1 MSVQTRGGF
10 SNLLLGIILVSTM
23 LVISTGC
30 VSLQTAGLS
39 GDGSSAPSSP
49 NGNQP
54 KSSSSS
60 AVSYATLTDPVF
72 SDRSPIVVRDLS
84 QKGGEVGSENL
95 RISWRSHTPLFQA
108 TFSPKYYSQAIKV
121 NVMKGPLLVNYRT
134 VPLQYD
140 PRVSFLVI
148 TIRDMGSGEIVAQD
162 GYGEPFTST
171 PEKQMIV
178 YGDGVYHINVYGNQV
193 DVTVSVYTG
202 DSL

>member
-1 MSVQTRGGF
+1 
-10 SNLLLGIILVSTM
+10 
-23 LVISTGC
+23 
-30 VSLQTAGLS
+30 
-39 GDGSSAPSSP
+39 
-49 NGNQP
+49 
-54 KSSSSS
+54 
-60 AVSYATLTDPVF
+60 
-72 SDRSPIVVRDLS
+72 
-84 QKGGEVGSENL
+84 
-95 RISWRSHTPLFQA
+95 
-108 TFSPKYYSQAIKV
+108 
-121 NVMKGPLLVNYRT
+121 MKGPLLVNYRT